1 MEPAVCFVIFL
12 PSFFFFFFFF
22 FCSVEMQR
30 VERDDL

>member
-12 PSFFFFFFFF
+12 PFFF

-30 VERDDL
+30 AERDDL